1 MALRK
6 RTLRIL
12 EAAQQKSAKRHK
24 KNNVNPHDDSF
35 SEPIPSSFKHPKD
48 QRQFTRILQAVQS
61 SKLSTQLEVPQE
73 VNITISEYAVG
84 VVNKCK
90 NRNCSNRIVVL
101 NSDITFGKLTKDVY
115 DNYMKKNCYCVSCKI
130 HTETCE
136 DCGLLLYEP
145 RIRKCYV
152 CDYGIRHC
160 ENKNCSSH
168 KRIQH
173 CDECRNCICNDC
185 TAIFRCRRWDGWLCN
200 ATICYQ
206 CKGEFVMECCICGQK
221 QIVQHKTCVIN
232 EDEYRTC
239 MHNGCDKLICD
250 LCHSRNEDDDS
261 DCEPCGDYCDDH
273 IPKSEINSFLFLW

>member
-1 MALRK
+1 MASRK
-6 RTLRIL
+6 RARRMLK
-12 EAAQQKSAKRHK
+12 AAQQKSAKRHK
-24 KNNVNPHDDSF
+24 KNNINPHDDSF
-35 SEPIPSSFKHPKD
+35 TEPIPPLFEHEKD
-48 QRQFTRILQAVQS
+48 QRQFRRIFQAVQS
-61 SKLSTQLEVPQE
+61 SKLPIQLQVPSC

-90 NRNCSNRIVVL
+90 NRKCRKQIIVL

-115 DNYMKKNCYCVSCKI
+115 DNYMKKNCYCEQCKI

-145 RIRKCYV
+145 RIKKCYV
-152 CDYGIRHC
+152 CDYRIRNC
-160 ENKNCSSH
+160 VDANCSSH

-185 TAIFRCRRWDGWLCN
+185 TAIYRCWRCN

-206 CKGEFVMECCICGQK
+206 CEGEFVMKCCNCCQTT
-221 QIVQHKTCVIN
+221 IVQHKTCVRY
-232 EDEYRTC
+232 EDEYHTC